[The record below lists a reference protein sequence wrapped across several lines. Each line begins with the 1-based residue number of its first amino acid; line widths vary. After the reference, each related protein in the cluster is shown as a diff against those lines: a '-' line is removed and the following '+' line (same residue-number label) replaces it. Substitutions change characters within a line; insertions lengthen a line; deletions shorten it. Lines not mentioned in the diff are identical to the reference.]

1 MLYTGKL
8 LHAELYD
15 DSAWPYTNVKEVW
28 ETQHSKHP
36 GRCIVTNAHWHD
48 PGPKY
53 IGNYKIAGQVLS
65 EDYPEGQWG
74 FGWND
79 GDVPEM
85 HYGMG
90 DVDNFVSTIPA
101 LRDGVRQ
108 WLDYGGG
115 VTRSTTRTWLGVD
128 KTGAWTVEVTT
139 DKYTLLETV
148 KRMER
153 LGIVDGMVFDGSGSS
168 QWYDGENRVDG
179 DGRTVFS
186 YLILWFAETGG
197 EPEEGETTMFYKR
210 GIDVSEFQG
219 EVDWEKVKASGVV
232 DFVMLKCGSGQSG
245 TDPMFKR
252 NADECTRLGI
262 PFGVYFFSYAYTP
275 ALARKEARRCL
286 SLISPYKLSYPVAWD
301 YEYASY
307 NYSVNTI
314 GITPTRELVSN
325 MARAFLEEIEAAGH
339 YAALYANPDYI
350 SRYFDSE
357 LVKRYDIW
365 LAQWQGND
373 KKPEDKPAQAGG
385 MWQYSNQGNAAG
397 TDVPGVPARVD
408 LDYAYYDYPKLIGY
422 TPEPEEPDQPEEPE
436 EEDEPMTWEEEQAAA
451 TEWVVDDGLSDGERP
466 EDGVKRIEL
475 WVTLWRFYKTI
486 RKLLGKEST

>member
-15 DSAWPYTNVKEVW
+15 DSAWPYTNVKAVW
-28 ETQHSKHP
+28 EAYKDKHL
-36 GRCIVTNAHWHD
+36 GHCIVVNAHWHD
-48 PGPKY
+48 PGPSY
-53 IGNYKIAGQVLS
+53 IGNYKIDGKVLS
-65 EDYPEGQWG
+65 EDYPQGQWG
-74 FGWND
+74 FGWNS
-79 GDVPEM
+79 GAPKM
-85 HYGMG
+85 RFGMD

-101 LRDGVRQ
+101 LIDGERQ

-139 DKYTLLETV
+139 DNYTLLETV

-168 QWYDGENRVDG
+168 QWYDGENRVNG

-186 YLILWFAETGG
+186 YLILWFEETGG

-210 GIDVSEFQG
+210 GIDMSEFQN

-262 PFGVYFFSYAYTP
+262 PFGVYFFSYAYNTDF
-275 ALARKEARRCL
+275 ARKEARRCL
-286 SLISPYKLSYPVAWD
+286 EMVRGYKLSYPIAWD

-307 NYSVNTI
+307 DYNVSMGV
-314 GITPTRELVSN
+314 TPTRSLVSD
-325 MARAFLEEIEAAGH
+325 MARAFLEEIEAAGY

-350 SRYFDSE
+350 NRFFDAR
-357 LVKRYDIW
+357 LINRYDIW

-373 KKPEDKPAQAGG
+373 KRPEDKPPMAGG
-385 MWQYSNQGNAAG
+385 MWQYSNQGHIDG
-397 TDVPGVPARVD
+397 IPERVD
-408 LDYAYYDYPKLIGY
+408 LDYAYYDYPALTGQPADPD
-422 TPEPEEPDQPEEPE
+422 PEPEPEPEPEEPE
-436 EEDEPMTWEEEQAAA
+436 EEETPMTWQEEQQAA
-451 TEWVVDDGLSDGERP
+451 TEWVKETGISDGERP
-466 EDGVKRIEL
+466 EDSVKRVEL
-475 WVTLWRFYKTI
+475 WVTLWRMF
-486 RKLLGKEST
+486 GKNGGDN

>member
-15 DSAWPYTNVKEVW
+15 DSAWPYTNVKSVW
-28 ETQHSKHP
+28 EAYKDKHP
-36 GRCIVTNAHWHD
+36 GHCIVVNAHWHD
-48 PGPKY
+48 PGPSY
-53 IGNYKIAGQVLS
+53 IGNYKIDGKVLS

-79 GDVPEM
+79 SDVPEM

-90 DVDNFVSTIPA
+90 DVDNFISTIPA

-139 DKYTLLETV
+139 DNYTLLETV

-168 QWYDGENRVDG
+168 QWYDGENRING
-179 DGRTVFS
+179 DGRVVFS
-186 YLILWFAETGG
+186 YLVLWFDEGET
-197 EPEEGETTMFYKR
+197 EPEEPEESDESGFTPKF
-210 GIDVSEFQG
+210 GVDVSDWQG
-219 EVDWEKVKASGVV
+219 KIDWEAAKAAGVQ
-232 DFVMLKCGSGQSG
+232 FAMIKAGSGQSG
-245 TDPMFKR
+245 SEDTFR
-252 NADECTRLGI
+252 YNADECTRLGI
-262 PFGVYFFSYAYTP
+262 PFGVYFFSYAYNTDY
-275 ALARKEARRCL
+275 ARKEARRCL
-286 SLISPYKLSYPVAWD
+286 EMVRGYKLSYPIVWD

-307 NYSVNTI
+307 DYNVSMGV
-314 GITPTRELVSN
+314 TPTRSLVSD

-350 SRYFDSE
+350 NRFFDAR
-357 LVKRYDIW
+357 LINRYDIW

-373 KKPEDKPAQAGG
+373 KRPEDKPPMAGG
-385 MWQYSNQGNAAG
+385 MWQYSNQGHIDG
-397 TDVPGVPARVD
+397 IPERVD
-408 LDYAYYDYPKLIGY
+408 LDYAYYDYPAIIGQPAE
-422 TPEPEEPDQPEEPE
+422 PEPEPEPEKPE
-436 EEDEPMTWEEEQAAA
+436 EEETPMTWQEEQQAA
-451 TEWVVDDGLSDGERP
+451 TEWVKETGISDGERP
-466 EDGVKRIEL
+466 EDGVKRVEL
-475 WVTLWRFYKTI
+475 WVTLWRMF
-486 RKLLGKEST
+486 GKNGGK

>member
-1 MLYTGKL
+1 MIHTGKL
-8 LHAELYD
+8 LACELYD
-15 DSAWPYTNVKEVW
+15 DMQPPYTNVREVW
-28 ETQHSKHP
+28 EARHSRHP
-36 GRCIVTNAHWHD
+36 GHCIVTNAHWYD
-48 PGPKY
+48 PGPKQC
-53 IGNYKIAGQVLS
+53 GNYKVDGKVLS
-65 EDYPEGQWG
+65 NQWPDAVTG
-74 FGWND
+74 FGWNT
-79 GDVPEM
+79 GEPQWTSHM
-85 HYGMG
+85 
-90 DVDNFVSTIPA
+90 DNYENFICTIPA
-101 LRDGVRQ
+101 LINGERQNLSYGAGVERA
-108 WLDYGGG
+108 
-115 VTRSTTRTWLGVD
+115 TTRTWFGRKAD
-128 KTGAWTVEVTT
+128 GEWAVEVTT
-139 DKYTLLETV
+139 TNYTLDGIV
-148 KRMER
+148 DRMEA
-153 LGIVDGMVFDGSGSS
+153 LGIVDGMVLDGSGSS

-210 GIDVSEFQG
+210 GIDVSEFQN

-350 SRYFDSE
+350 SRYFDYE

-451 TEWVVDDGLSDGERP
+451 TEWVKANGISDGERP
-466 EDGVKRIEL
+466 EDGMKRIEL
-475 WVTLWRFYKTI
+475 WVTLWRMF
-486 RKLLGKEST
+486 GKEGKA